1 MWAGISGVHV
11 NIANNNIYHKIEA
24 VEGGDECTFTEHVS
38 DIVLP
43 FFTYTSCEP
52 HMVAAA
58 AATNETEPSLHNFT
72 VHNPVTAIAQTL
84 ENACI
89 FTNRIQM
96 GIQG

>member
-1 MWAGISGVHV
+1 M
-11 NIANNNIYHKIEA
+11 NNNIYHKMEA

-58 AATNETEPSLHNFT
+58 AETNETEPSLHNNKVNNPTTLT
-72 VHNPVTAIAQTL
+72 VPTQQNS
-84 ENACI
+84 CI
-89 FTNRIQM
+89 FTNRMLM

>member
-1 MWAGISGVHV
+1 M
-11 NIANNNIYHKIEA
+11 EA

-58 AATNETEPSLHNFT
+58 AATNETEPSLHNVK
-72 VHNPVTAIAQTL
+72 VHNRVTVTLQAQ

-89 FTNRIQM
+89 FTNRMQM
-96 GIQG
+96 GIQGW